1 MASAQSNVVYMTPG
15 RAMELDQAVIEYL
28 PLVKYTVGR
37 LLGTLKL
44 DAVMDHEDLLA
55 FGTMGLIQ
63 ALKAYDPTRNTKF
76 SSLAMLRI
84 KGAIIDAIRALDP
97 MPRSARMRAREITRT
112 IDELYT
118 ELGRTPAQAEVSA
131 RLGLTTAE
139 YSQIL
144 ATVERTTLPLHDN
157 NRWDDDAGGYHYTDV
172 ADDDPTCSPNA
183 QAERTDDRATLL
195 GAMDR
200 LNPRERE
207 VVQLHYQRDLS
218 LKEISE
224 RLRLSQSR
232 ISQIHSSA
240 LRKLRFAILESN
252 AAA

>member
-1 MASAQSNVVYMTPG
+1 MVLAHQEVVHLSPG
-15 RAMELDQAVIEYL
+15 KSINLDQAVIDYL

-63 ALKAYDPTRNTKF
+63 ALRAYDPSRNTKF

-97 MPRSARMRAREITRT
+97 MPRSARSRAREIART
-112 IDELYT
+112 IDDLYRN
-118 ELGRTPAQAEVSA
+118 LGRTPTQAEVA
-131 RLGLTTAE
+131 AQLGISIAE
-139 YSQIL
+139 YSNIM
-144 ATVERTTLPLHDN
+144 ATVERTSMPLHDN
-157 NRWDDDAGGYHYTDV
+157 NRWDEDAGGYFYSEL
-172 ADDDPTCSPNA
+172 ADGDQEADPEAS
-183 QAERTDDRATLL
+183 AERGVDRELL
-195 GAMDR
+195 KTAMGR
-200 LNPRERE
+200 LNTNERM
-207 VVQLHYQRDLS
+207 VVHLHYEKDLS

-232 ISQIHSSA
+232 ISQIHSA
-240 LRKLRFAILESN
+240 AIRKLRFQLIESE
-252 AAA
+252 AA